1 VTRTSRRV
9 RPAGQRVLAW
19 LTLTAFVAT
28 SCGGRRTPTG
38 PIGGGSPGD
47 QALQQLTDLPL
58 GLDLRLSDGRQ
69 GAAATTGPAWPR
81 PAA

>member
-1 VTRTSRRV
+1 MTRTSRRV

-38 PIGGGSPGD
+38 PVGGGVFRDLREDVSAFFAD
-47 QALQQLTDLPL
+47 QARGDDADVIVFDDFLFVAHLINDFF
-58 GLDLRLSDGRQ
+58 
-69 GAAATTGPAWPR
+69 
-81 PAA
+81 